1 MAFRDTQDKG
11 KQSNSFASGLS
22 LRLREEQKLQVVEN
36 NLLRRKPFD
45 DIYMTQIGSLEY
57 YATR

>member
-1 MAFRDTQDKG
+1 MAYPDTQDKD

-22 LRLREEQKLQVVEN
+22 LRLKEEHKLQVVEN
-36 NLLRRKPFD
+36 NLLRRKLFD
-45 DIYMTQIGSLEY
+45 HRYKTQIGSLEY